1 VEECKSLEL
10 LSLTLLSLSSSS
22 FLQQQRFVF
31 DACVVPA
38 HYLSLPPPTRYGPGT
53 SEIQIVAEDSVVAE
67 DNPRSAKLIAA
78 EEVVRN
84 NGGACLRLAG
94 LYTLERGAHS
104 FWLKSS
110 SSGNKDVSG
119 RADGIINLLHYDD
132 AAGSV
137 VAALSVG
144 PTVVSG
150 RNFLISDGN
159 PVTRKQIVE
168 SALKAKL
175 YQSETMPHFN
185 GSEGDPIGKIYDGA
199 ASNAALKWT
208 PRYESFDA
216 FMSSHA

>member
-1 VEECKSLEL
+1 M
-10 LSLTLLSLSSSS
+10 
-22 FLQQQRFVF
+22 
-31 DACVVPA
+31 
-38 HYLSLPPPTRYGPGT
+38 
-53 SEIQIVAEDSVVAE
+53 AEDSAVAE

-104 FWLKSS
+104 FWLKS
-110 SSGNKDVSG
+110 GKDVSG

-137 VAALSVG
+137 MAALSVG
-144 PTVVSG
+144 PAVVSG

-168 SALKAKL
+168 SALKAQL
-175 YQSETMPHFN
+175 FQSGTMPHFS
-185 GSEGDPIGKIYDGA
+185 GSEEDPIGKIYDGA

-216 FMSSHA
+216 FMSSHAE